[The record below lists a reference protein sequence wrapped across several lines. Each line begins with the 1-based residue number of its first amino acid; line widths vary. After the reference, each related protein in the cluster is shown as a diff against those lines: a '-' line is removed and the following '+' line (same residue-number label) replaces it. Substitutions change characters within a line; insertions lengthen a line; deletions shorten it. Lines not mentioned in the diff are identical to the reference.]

1 MSEDVDAQPQGEV
14 SESAFVPLHD
24 DGDVLLAGY
33 PGAAVLI
40 AADCKVFR
48 ANDKGEGLKALISH
62 GAIPEIRDL
71 VSKANGVHTVS
82 AGTVKLDSSQ
92 GEITLDLTVVPVES
106 GRFLVMAR
114 DQTMEKNLRSALVE
128 SRQRYK
134 DLVEISSDFCWETSV
149 DGVFQF
155 VSPNGAVGYAAD
167 ELVDR
172 NAADFIVNP
181 ENFTPLPFQSRRPLD
196 NVEIWF
202 RHKDGSQS
210 CMMLSCVPLFSGSD
224 DNEVWCGMRGI
235 CRDVTTERE
244 NESALTRA
252 RHREQI
258 LSYIV
263 SMIRDELEPE
273 NMLSAAATAATR
285 ALEVAGC
292 RIYRLTQNGQFG
304 VAAEYGNTHGT
315 EALNDNLT
323 SLGANGEVNE
333 FTAGDWKFIVVA
345 THYRNV
351 INGAIGIWMPGA
363 DGTWADDLKILLGDI
378 ANQLGIANEQIANH
392 ERIVALSRTD
402 SMTGLLNRRAF
413 FEEELPRRLSRL
425 NRSRETAALFYV
437 DMDNFKLV
445 NDIHGHQAGDDAI
458 LFLRDLLMD
467 FSRPGDVIARLGGDE
482 FAMWLDGIA
491 PEVTENRAGAL
502 IEASK
507 SMAQFSGND
516 EHPLGISVGVAIYDP
531 NAGESFDGMLARAD
545 EAMYA
550 VKKAGKGG
558 FLMANSPDKPVNKSE

>member
-1 MSEDVDAQPQGEV
+1 MTDKVELESIKEPAGDARHKSAEDAEI
-14 SESAFVPLHD
+14 
-24 DGDVLLAGY
+24 LLAGY

-40 AADCKVFR
+40 TADFVVER
-48 ANDKGEGLKALISH
+48 ANTKGEGLEALISH

-71 VSKANGVHTVS
+71 VNKSGDIHTVS
-82 AGTVKLDSSQ
+82 AATVALSSSK
-92 GEITLDLTVVPVES
+92 GEITLDLTVVPVENQ
-106 GRFLVMAR
+106 RFLVLAR

-149 DGVFQF
+149 DGKFQF
-155 VSPNGAVGYAAD
+155 VSPKGAIGYTAD
-167 ELVDR
+167 ELVDTI
-172 NAADFIVNP
+172 AETYVVNP
-181 ENFTPLPFQSRRPLD
+181 ENFTPLPFDSRRALD
-196 NVEIWF
+196 EVEIWF
-202 RHKDGSQS
+202 RHKSGSQA
-210 CMMLSCVPLFSGSD
+210 CMMLSCVPLYAESEGQDTWSGT
-224 DNEVWCGMRGI
+224 RGI
-235 CRDVTTERE
+235 CRDVTAERE
-244 NESALTRA
+244 NETALTRA
-252 RHREQI
+252 RNREQI

-285 ALEVAGC
+285 ALEVVGC
-292 RIYRLTQNGQFG
+292 RIFRLTSQDVFG
-304 VAAEYGNTHGT
+304 VAAEYGNTSDT
-315 EALNDNLT
+315 EDLDKNLGD
-323 SLGANGEVNE
+323 LGSGGEVKK
-333 FTAGDWKFIVVA
+333 FDAGPWTYFVVA

-351 INGAIGIWMPGA
+351 INGAIGIWINDA
-363 DGTWADDLKILLGDI
+363 DGAQADDLKILLGDV

-402 SMTGLLNRRAF
+402 GMTGLLNRRAF

-425 NRSRETAALFYV
+425 ARSRETAALFYV
-437 DMDNFKLV
+437 DMDNFKRV
-445 NDIHGHQAGDDAI
+445 NDVHGHQAGDDAI

-491 PEVTENRAGAL
+491 PEVTNNRAGAL

-507 SMAQFSGND
+507 SMAQFSGDD
-516 EHPLGISVGVAIYDP
+516 EHPLGISVGVAVYDP
-531 NAGESFDGMLARAD
+531 SKEESFDGMLARAD

-550 VKKAGKGG
+550 VKKNGKGG
-558 FLMANSPDKPVNKSE
+558 FLMAPPPNSH